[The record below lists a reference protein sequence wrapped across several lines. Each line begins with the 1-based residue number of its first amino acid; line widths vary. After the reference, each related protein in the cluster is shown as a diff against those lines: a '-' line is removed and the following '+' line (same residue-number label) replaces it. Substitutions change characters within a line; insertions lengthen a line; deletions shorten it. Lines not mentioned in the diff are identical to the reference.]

1 VTESAA
7 AALGLVLTAL
17 ACWVLPA
24 LGMRMLAPSLA
35 SSDRLTTN
43 YRGRSVFLG
52 LGIVWVFWSLGIL
65 MLFQGLALLSPA
77 AVQTIPYSLA
87 LGALPVLGCF
97 VFGLIDD
104 VFGTSAEKGLGG
116 HLRALARGRLTTGG
130 LKLIGIGLFSL
141 YAAIGARGVYDF
153 SSSRSPLESAFGVI
167 LATVVIAGS
176 ANLLNLLD
184 LRPGRALKSYLALAL
199 LAWLLW
205 ATISPLSTNPWATN
219 GAMSTIS
226 LVVAIV
232 GPALAVWRFDL
243 GEKGMLG
250 DAGANPAGALVGFL
264 FATAL
269 PIWGLAIA
277 AAVVVAANLASER
290 VSFSAVIEGNGLLS
304 RLDSLGRQPDS
315 EGDTVAD

>member
-7 AALGLVLTAL
+7 AALGLAFTVIV
-17 ACWVLPA
+17 CWALPA
-24 LGMRMLAPSLA
+24 VGIRMLAPSLA
-35 SSDRLTTN
+35 ASDRLTTN
-43 YRGRSVFLG
+43 YRGRQVFLG

-77 AVQTIPYSLA
+77 AVQTIPYLLA

-97 VFGLIDD
+97 VFGLVDD

-116 HLRALARGRLTTGG
+116 HMRALARGRLTTGG
-130 LKLIGIGLFSL
+130 LKLIGIGLISL

-153 SSSRSPLESAFGVI
+153 SSSASPPQSAAGVI

-184 LRPGRALKSYLALAL
+184 LRPGRALKSYLLLSL

-205 ATISPLSTNPWATN
+205 ATLSPLSTNPWAAK
-219 GAMSTIS
+219 GALSTIS
-226 LVVAIV
+226 LAVAIA
-232 GPALAVWRFDL
+232 GPALAAWRFDL
-243 GEKGMLG
+243 GERGMLG

-264 FATAL
+264 FATCL

-277 AAVVVAANLASER
+277 AALVVAANLASER
-290 VSFSAVIEGNGLLS
+290 VSFSAVIERNRLLS
-304 RLDSLGRQPDS
+304 WLDSLGRQPDS
-315 EGDTVAD
+315 EGDTAAD